1 MTNNFLKESIQ
12 KLNLDNKTNLKL
24 TNNNILIIK
33 DLWSLTRKKLKNLG
47 LTDRE
52 IKCIIIKL
60 QLHSIDLNQKIY
72 TK

>member
-1 MTNNFLKESIQ
+1 MTNNFLEESIQ